1 MKSGREQIGKKIS
14 IGLALL
20 ACTFLLCSCSGKA
33 REPKGVNKTISVNEK
48 EKARLL
54 KEIDKT
60 YENVDAHY
68 RLGQLYLADGL
79 WSQAEH
85 QQSIALTFD
94 PVHRKAQAA
103 RVKALLGAG
112 DNTRAQL
119 LAEEYAKQASIS
131 AAASLELG
139 LAFQDQNLDD
149 YALKCYQQAL
159 QMAPNSAKIN
169 RQIGYYYLSKGNR
182 DIAREYLTRSFQ
194 LNSNQPEVAGE
205 LGRLGVPVR
214 IPRKKAAANTKKLDE
229 MVDKSAKAKSK

>member
-214 IPRKKAAANTKKLDE
+214 IPRKKAAANTKKLDA

>member
-1 MKSGREQIGKKIS
+1 MKSKREQIGKKIS

-20 ACTFLLCSCSGKA
+20 ACTFLLCSCNGKA
-33 REPKGVNKTISVNEK
+33 KEPKGVSKTVSVNEK

-68 RLGQLYLADGL
+68 KLGQLYLADGL

-112 DNTRAQL
+112 DNTKAQL
-119 LAEEYAKQASIS
+119 LAEEYVKQASIS

-139 LAFQDQNLDD
+139 LAYQDQNLDD

-182 DIAREYLTRSFQ
+182 DIAREYLSRSFQ
-194 LNSNQPEVAGE
+194 LNPNQPEVAGE

-214 IPRKKAAANTKKLDE
+214 IPRKKPADAKKLDK
-229 MVDKSAKAKSK
+229 MVDKNANAKYR